1 MKPSLLLAISLA
13 AASVAGSAFSAPT
26 VTRLN
31 PPSAL
36 FTSADP
42 SPPYISRF
50 LPDQRFD
57 LQATIQAD
65 AGQAITGAVFKV
77 NNVVVP
83 GTVTV
88 SSIGGDKY
96 SVALRAYSTP
106 STGVKTLTVEATQAG
121 GTLATAQGNF
131 EIVSLTRTRLSGV
144 RKAKNI
150 IYLIGDGMG
159 IAHRTAAR
167 IVSKGVSQG
176 KAIEPLAMD
185 RMPYTALLMTS
196 SLNSI
201 VTDSAPG
208 AACYSTGNKSNNN
221 QEGVFPD
228 DTTATLSDN
237 KWDNPR
243 VEHMGTYLARKQ
255 GKALGIVTTAD
266 VEDATPASFGV
277 HAQDRGAGTGICDMF
292 LDEAA
297 VKSNLRVLMGGGRKW
312 FLPST
317 TGGSGRVNSTTA
329 AGADYVLPAD
339 IATGWGVAAGTVD
352 PNRDLIA
359 DFQTAG
365 FTYTPDATSLGA
377 IPANTTKLL
386 GLYNTGNMDVAM
398 DKIAERR
405 GGASVGT
412 VATFPDQPMLD
423 EMTDKALQVLNKN
436 AKGFVLM
443 IEGSSIDKQAHN
455 MDTERWILEAIE
467 FDRAIAKCLA
477 FAQANP
483 DTLVIVTA
491 DHECA
496 GINIIGSSLVTNAE
510 LITRSTANGND
521 ATAGVING
529 ATGVSTDGQTKLRT
543 GVVGTYDA
551 ASFPQYQIQADG
563 YPLSMDVNY
572 KMLIG
577 YAGSGDRYEDW
588 LTNAQP
594 NVSGA
599 ARDVAGDFFIP
610 GQATGAGASTAVHT
624 ASDIPLSAAGRGAS
638 LFHGVMENT
647 DVFFHVMQAVL
658 VGAQ

>member
-1 MKPSLLLAISLA
+1 MKPSLLLAISMA
-13 AASVAGSAFSAPT
+13 AASLAGSASAAPA

-42 SPPYISRF
+42 TPPYISRF

-65 AGQAITGAVFKV
+65 AGQTITGAVFKV

-88 SSIGGDKY
+88 TNIGSDKF

-106 STGVKTLTVEATQAG
+106 SAGVKTLTVEATQSG
-121 GTLATAQGNF
+121 GTTASAQGNF
-131 EIVSLTRTRLSGV
+131 EIVALSRTRLNGV

-167 IVSKGVSQG
+167 IVAKGVSQG

-329 AGADYVLPAD
+329 SGADYVLPAD
-339 IATGWGVAAGTVD
+339 IVAGWNVAAGAVD

-365 FTYTPDATSLGA
+365 FAYTPDATSLAA

-386 GLYNTGNMDVAM
+386 GLFNNGNMDVSM

-423 EMTDKALQVLNKN
+423 EMTDKALQVLSKN
-436 AKGFVLM
+436 AQGFVLM
-443 IEGSSIDKQAHN
+443 IEGASIDKQAHN

-477 FAQANP
+477 FAQTNP

-496 GINIIGSSLVTNAE
+496 GINIIGSSIVTNAE
-510 LITRSTANGND
+510 LVTRSTALGND
-521 ATAGVING
+521 ATQGVING
-529 ATGVSTDGQTKLRT
+529 ATGASTDGQTKLRT
-543 GVVGTYDA
+543 GVVGTYEA
-551 ASFPQYQIQADG
+551 ASFPQYQINADG
-563 YPLSMDVNY
+563 YPQTLDVNY

-588 LTNAQP
+588 LTNATP

-599 ARDVAGDFFIP
+599 ARDTAGDFFIP
-610 GQATGAGASTAVHT
+610 GQASGAGASTAVHT

-647 DVFFHVMQAVL
+647 DVFFHVMQAAL

>member
-1 MKPSLLLAISLA
+1 MKPNLLLAISMA
-13 AASVAGSAFSAPT
+13 AATLAGSAFSAPA

-36 FTSADP
+36 FTSGDAT
-42 SPPYISRF
+42 PPYISRF

-65 AGQAITGAVFKV
+65 AGQTITGAVFKV
-77 NNVVVP
+77 NNIVVP

-88 SSIGGDKY
+88 TSIGSDKF

-106 STGVKTLTVEATQAG
+106 TAGVKTLTVEATQSG
-121 GTLATAQGNF
+121 GTTATAQGNF
-131 EIVSLTRTRLSGV
+131 EVVALTRTRLNGV

-167 IVSKGVSQG
+167 IVAKGVSQG

-185 RMPYTALLMTS
+185 RMPYTALLMTG

-201 VTDSAPG
+201 ITDSAPG

-221 QEGVFPD
+221 QQGVFPD
-228 DTTATLSDN
+228 DTTATLPEN

-255 GKALGIVTTAD
+255 GKALGIVSTAD
-266 VEDATPASFGV
+266 IEDATPASFGV
-277 HAQDRGAGTGICDMF
+277 HTQDRGAGTGICDMF
-292 LDEAA
+292 LDEAVA
-297 VKSNLRVLMGGGRKW
+297 KSNLRVLMGGGRKW

-317 TGGSGRVNSTTA
+317 TAGSSRVGSSTA
-329 AGADYVLPAD
+329 GGADYVLPAD
-339 IATGWGVAAGTVD
+339 VATAWGVPAGTVD

-359 DFQTAG
+359 DFQAAG
-365 FTYTPDATSLGA
+365 FTYTPDATSLSA

-405 GGASVGT
+405 GGTAVGT
-412 VATFPDQPMLD
+412 VTTFPDQPMLD
-423 EMTDKALQVLNKN
+423 EMTEKALQVLNQN
-436 AKGFVLM
+436 SKGFVLM
-443 IEGSSIDKQAHN
+443 VEAAHIDKQAHN
-455 MDTERWILEAIE
+455 MDTERWILDTLE
-467 FDRAIAKCLA
+467 FDRAISKCLA

-496 GINIIGSSLVTNAE
+496 GINIIGGSTVTNAT
-510 LITRSTANGND
+510 LVDRANDLGTD
-521 ATAGVING
+521 GVAGVI
-529 ATGVSTDGQTKLRT
+529 TGTGPATDGHAKLRD
-543 GVVGTYDA
+543 GVVGVYESA
-551 ASFPQYQIQADG
+551 GFPQYQIQADG
-563 YPLSMDVNY
+563 YPLTMDTDY

-577 YAGSGDRYEDW
+577 YAGSGNRYEDW
-588 LTNAQP
+588 LVNPTPNANP
-594 NVSGA
+594 ATG
-599 ARDVAGDFFIP
+599 RDLAGDFYLP
-610 GQATGAGASTAVHT
+610 GQVSGSSAVHT

-647 DVFFHVMQAVL
+647 DVFFHVMQAAII
-658 VGAQ
+658 GAQ